1 MTLASSAPLAPPPA
15 ARGRLVFRPGWLPTL
30 ATALLLHLLLALGV
44 WQLDRAA
51 TKEARRATLAQQAQL
66 PELSLDGS
74 APWPAADALAYRR
87 LGVLGRYD
95 AAHQM
100 LLDNQVQ
107 DGQAGYHVI
116 TPLTLAGGTWQIL
129 VNRGWVPAPADRRQ
143 VPHIP
148 VPQGPVLARGT
159 GQPPLKAAFLLAP
172 ETASLENEHW
182 RGVWQYLTPERYAA
196 ARHQERPGQAAE
208 VAPVF
213 LVLAAD
219 TLPPAAQGDAP
230 TRAARATV
238 DASPP
243 PASAAGALPAPA
255 RADAPDPGSA
265 THRASA
271 TDPEQVTAADSHLT
285 PRPVT
290 PLPPDDGAARNRAY
304 AGQWFA
310 FAATLAALYLG
321 LNLRRRP

>member
-1 MTLASSAPLAPPPA
+1 MASSAPLAPPPA

-30 ATALLLHLLLALGV
+30 ATALLLPLLLALGV
-44 WQLDRAA
+44 WQFDRAA

-66 PELSLDGS
+66 PELALDGS

-87 LGVLGRYD
+87 LRVLGRYD

-116 TPLTLAGGTWQIL
+116 TPLTLAGSTRQIL
-129 VNRGWVPAPADRRQ
+129 VNRGWVPAPADRRL

-172 ETASLENEHW
+172 EAASQENEHW

-196 ARHQERPGQAAE
+196 ARHQEHPGQAAD
-208 VAPVF
+208 VAPVL

-219 TLPPAAQGDAP
+219 TPSPAAVGAPPTPPAWDSVNGSRP
-230 TRAARATV
+230 T
-238 DASPP
+238 
-243 PASAAGALPAPA
+243 ASAAGSLP
-255 RADAPDPGSA
+255 ADAPPPGIA
-265 THRASA
+265 ITGPRQ
-271 TDPEQVTAADSHLT
+271 DAAAANSRLT
-285 PRPVT
+285 PLPVT

-310 FAATLAALYLG
+310 FAATLVALYLG